1 MEGVIM
7 QPSHMIRVR
16 SLLFCGENNI
26 AGSHTAMTR
35 LLTKWITSSL
45 GYLVLTSA
53 ESWSGNE
60 RKETRRSQQVRV
72 WCDKSAEPAIHTD
85 N

>member
-1 MEGVIM
+1 MGGVIM
-7 QPSHMIRVR
+7 QPSHMIQVR
-16 SLLFCGENNI
+16 SLLFCGGNNT
-26 AGSHTAMTR
+26 AGSHTTMTR

-60 RKETRRSQQVRV
+60 WKETRRSQPVLV